1 VAVADLPLHYMINNN
16 DIYKGHR
23 SFVVDVLFSTKVD
36 FQLKLSCK
44 LRNILCLKNEKI
56 EVEFK

>member
-1 VAVADLPLHYMINNN
+1 MINNN